1 MTMSSNNLAYD
12 VLVND
17 HVVHIR
23 PITGEDRVIERRF
36 VEGLSAESRYNRFL
50 GGVSGLTDSAA
61 KEFCEIDFDKKIAFI
76 AVIKNA
82 AGEQQEIGVAR
93 YTCDQFDHCESA
105 IMLADE
111 WQDHGLGTLL
121 MKALIE
127 FARHSGKELL
137 YSIDDA
143 GNTAMR
149 MLARDLGM
157 TEQRDVNDAN
167 ILRFELVI

>member
-17 HVVHIR
+17 HIVHIR
-23 PITGEDRVIERRF
+23 PIAGDDRVIERRF
-36 VEGLSAESRYNRFL
+36 LEGLSAESLYYRVL
-50 GGVSGLTDSAA
+50 AGVSSLANKAA
-61 KEFCEIDFDKKIAFI
+61 KEFCEIDFDKKMAFV

-82 AGEQQEIGVAR
+82 TGEQQEIGVAR
-93 YTCDQFDHCESA
+93 YACDQFDHCESTV
-105 IMLADE
+105 MVADA
-111 WQDHGLGTLL
+111 WKDHGLDTLL

-143 GNTAMR
+143 GNTPMR
-149 MLARDLGM
+149 MLARGLGM
-157 TEQRDVNDAN
+157 TEQRDVDDAN
-167 ILRFELVI
+167 IIRFELVM